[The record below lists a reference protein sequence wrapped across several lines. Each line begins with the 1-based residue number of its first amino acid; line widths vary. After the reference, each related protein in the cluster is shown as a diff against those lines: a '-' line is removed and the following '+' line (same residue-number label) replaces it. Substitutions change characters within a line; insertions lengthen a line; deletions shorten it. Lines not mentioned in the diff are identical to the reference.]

1 MINKVAVFLAS
12 GGLLSHCIYNR
23 TKNLPKFFRGCGI
36 VGTAWAFLF
45 WWVFPW
51 GPFLSRLLLLLAMT
65 LLSVKIAH
73 TAEAFY
79 GAQDDS
85 RIVIDEFVGYS
96 WAIIALPKT
105 LLIFL
110 IAAFF
115 FRVLDVWKPFGIRRL
130 EDLPRGWGCILDDVA
145 AGLIAA
151 LIVFTVSSVAR

>member
-1 MINKVAVFLAS
+1 MAS

-45 WWVFPW
+45 WWIFPW
-51 GPFLSRLLLLLAMT
+51 GALLPRLLLLVAMT

-73 TAEAFY
+73 MAEVFY
-79 GAQDDS
+79 NTEDDS

-96 WAIIALPKT
+96 WAIIAFPKT
-105 LLIFL
+105 LPIFL
-110 IAAFF
+110 IAAFL

-130 EDLPRGWGCILDDVA
+130 EAVPGGWGCILDDVA
-145 AGLIAA
+145 AGLVAA
-151 LIVFTVSSVAR
+151 LMVFAGSQIV